1 MVNDEQGY
9 YVLAQHG
16 GLYSRGFSISVIIS
30 ILLLFNCMTSR
41 NFGSNVSV
49 MIDKSTAEFMI
60 LTHTPDARDLR
71 CGLLSRRA
79 TGSYEETLEF
89 AMLRHVLNSSESFLR
104 PLHCERDGIYIN
116 IVSYVTGVL
125 HHLTFC
131 YYNRSSVAPRL
142 ISLLRRLKFL
152 KNRISYYW
160 NSESTFN
167 VEILIIAVSGGRSS
181 PTWSCCECY
190 KYNLYWSQN
199 DTPDPVRM

>member
-49 MIDKSTAEFMI
+49 MIGDAKQAVNKTEISFLIKSTAEFMI

-89 AMLRHVLNSSESFLR
+89 ARFEFIRVIFETITLRKRRNLHKYCQLR
-104 PLHCERDGIYIN
+104 Y
-116 IVSYVTGVL
+116 
-125 HHLTFC
+125 
-131 YYNRSSVAPRL
+131 RSSAPSNL
-142 ISLLRRLKFL
+142 LLLQSLKCR
-152 KNRISYYW
+152 
-160 NSESTFN
+160 SEIN
-167 VEILIIAVSGGRSS
+167 
-181 PTWSCCECY
+181 
-190 KYNLYWSQN
+190 
-199 DTPDPVRM
+199 